1 MTSILYNKKI
11 KYILILAIFSIVLVT
26 NSSYAI
32 VSQTK
37 EFYVNDS
44 ANLLSAE
51 TEDYIIN
58 MNKTL
63 EKQTGAQ
70 IVVVTVQN
78 LEGQSLEEYATELFR
93 DYGIGDK
100 EKNNGVLLL
109 CAYEER
115 QFRIEV
121 GYGLEGT
128 LTDGKTGRI
137 QDEYIIPYLKENNFN
152 DGIRNGFNAVLKE
165 VENEYGI
172 TIEGAEEG
180 NVVGTSTIR
189 TEEVNNILPHMIMM
203 IVFIILIVF
212 FSRRGIFFIGGFG
225 GGHFGGRKLIWWR
238 WFLWR
243 RRFFRWRRIFEKFL
257 KTNIWTFLGDLGIV
271 LGDLGTVLKSRLYIK
286 PVLIYFINTG
296 FSFSKSSYKF

>member
-26 NSSYAI
+26 NSSYSI
-32 VSQTK
+32 VSQTRD
-37 EFYVNDS
+37 FYVNDS
-44 ANLLSAE
+44 ANLLSDE

-63 EKQTGAQ
+63 EEQTGAQ

-152 DGIRNGFNAVLKE
+152 NGIRNGFNAVLKE

-172 TIEGAEEG
+172 TLITTDEVFRKRIEPGSAPLKERLDSLRALHDAGCKTWVSIEPFPTP
-180 NVVGTSTIR
+180 NIVR
-189 TEEVNNILPHMIMM
+189 QDLHLLLEEVRF
-203 IVFIILIVF
+203 VDRIIFGRMNYSTEVTAYTQHKQF
-212 FSRRGIFFIGGFG
+212 FNDRAAEVIAFCNERGISCHI
-225 GGHFGGRKLIWWR
+225 K
-238 WFLWR
+238 
-243 RRFFRWRRIFEKFL
+243 
-257 KTNIWTFLGDLGIV
+257 D
-271 LGDLGTVLKSRLYIK
+271 GTI
-286 PVLIYFINTG
+286 TE
-296 FSFSKSSYKF
+296 

>member
-100 EKNNGVLLL
+100 EKNNGVSFINVQ
-109 CAYEER
+109 YEER
-115 QFRIEV
+115 QFRIDV
-121 GYGLEGT
+121 GNGLEG
-128 LTDGKTGRI
+128 
-137 QDEYIIPYLKENNFN
+137 NFN
-152 DGIRNGFNAVLKE
+152 
-165 VENEYGI
+165 
-172 TIEGAEEG
+172 
-180 NVVGTSTIR
+180 
-189 TEEVNNILPHMIMM
+189 
-203 IVFIILIVF
+203 
-212 FSRRGIFFIGGFG
+212 
-225 GGHFGGRKLIWWR
+225 R
-238 WFLWR
+238 WKNW
-243 RRFFRWRRIFEKFL
+243 
-257 KTNIWTFLGDLGIV
+257 
-271 LGDLGTVLKSRLYIK
+271 
-286 PVLIYFINTG
+286 
-296 FSFSKSSYKF
+296 

>member
-32 VSQTK
+32 VSQTR

-172 TIEGAEEG
+172 AIEGAEEG
-180 NVVGTSTIR
+180 NVLGTSTIR

-225 GGHFGGRKLIWWR
+225 GGHFGGRRFIWWR
-238 WFLWR
+238 RFLWR
-243 RRFFRWRRIFEKFL
+243 RRIFRRRRIFKKFL
-257 KTNIWTFLGDLGIV
+257 INRKWEYWNIPCEGFGDVPKIPII
-271 LGDLGTVLKSRLYIK
+271 YK

>member
-1 MTSILYNKKI
+1 MTSILYNKKN

-32 VSQTK
+32 VSQTRD
-37 EFYVNDS
+37 FYVNDS
-44 ANLLSAE
+44 ANLLSDE

-63 EKQTGAQ
+63 EEQTGAQ
-70 IVVVTVQN
+70 IVVVTVKN

-93 DYGIGDK
+93 EYGIGDK

-152 DGIRNGFNAVLKE
+152 NGIRNGFNAVLKE

-180 NVVGTSTIR
+180 NVVGTTNAR
-189 TEEVNNILPHMIMM
+189 TNVASNVAPHIIMM
-203 IVFIILIVF
+203 VIFILVVIF

-225 GGHFGGRKLIWWR
+225 GGHFGGRRLIWWR

-243 RRFFRWRRIFEKFL
+243 RRIFRWRRLIKKFL
-257 KTNIWTFLGDLGIV
+257 KINIGTFFGDCP
-271 LGDLGTVLKSRLYIK
+271 GDLGTFLKSLLYIK

-296 FSFSKSSYKF
+296 LSFSKSSYKF

>member
-32 VSQTK
+32 VSQTR

-225 GGHFGGRKLIWWR
+225 GGHFGGRRLIWWR

-257 KTNIWTFLGDLGIV
+257 T
-271 LGDLGTVLKSRLYIK
+271 
-286 PVLIYFINTG
+286 
-296 FSFSKSSYKF
+296 